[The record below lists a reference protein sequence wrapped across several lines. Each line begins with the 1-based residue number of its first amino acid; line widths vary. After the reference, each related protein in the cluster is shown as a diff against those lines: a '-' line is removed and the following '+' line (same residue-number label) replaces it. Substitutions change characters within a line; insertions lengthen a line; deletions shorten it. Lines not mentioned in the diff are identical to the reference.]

1 MSSETTTF
9 DWVWSQLY
17 LLCNHIAGF
26 FGHQYPWKESSDILV
41 FLSSRQSL
49 ANCIFC
55 PITLEEFLSS
65 ISARRNTTISYC
77 LHADSHQG
85 KVAPETTFFGWVYW
99 LYLLSN
105 QITGFFDHQYLWK
118 TSCNM
123 LDFLHKDSHQ
133 AKVACGTTS
142 FG

>member
-26 FGHQYPWKESSDILV
+26 FGHQYPCKESSDILV

-49 ANCIFC
+49 ANCI
-55 PITLEEFLSS
+55 LSNHIGGIFIINICS
-65 ISARRNTTISYC
+65 KKYNNLLYC
-77 LHADSHQG
+77 LHGDSHQG

-105 QITGFFDHQYLWK
+105 QITGFFDQKYLWK

-133 AKVACGTTS
+133 AKVASGTTS